1 MTIKEYKQFPE
12 EALTI
17 RKKVFVE
24 EQGFID
30 EFDEID
36 KVSKHLLVFEEGKA
50 IATCRVFYDQEKQ
63 SYMLG
68 RLAVLKE
75 YRGKKIGSKVL
86 QAAEDVVRR
95 DGGESILLSSQERVI
110 SFYEKQGY
118 VKEGDSFLDEG
129 CPHIWVRKK
138 ISWFYCDNAQIKLL
152 LA

>member
-95 DGGESILLSSQERVI
+95 RSC
-110 SFYEKQGY
+110 Y
-118 VKEGDSFLDEG
+118 
-129 CPHIWVRKK
+129 
-138 ISWFYCDNAQIKLL
+138 
-152 LA
+152 

>member
-138 ISWFYCDNAQIKLL
+138 IS
-152 LA
+152 

>member
-36 KVSKHLLVFEEGKA
+36 KISKHLLVFEEGKA

-138 ISWFYCDNAQIKLL
+138 IS
-152 LA
+152 